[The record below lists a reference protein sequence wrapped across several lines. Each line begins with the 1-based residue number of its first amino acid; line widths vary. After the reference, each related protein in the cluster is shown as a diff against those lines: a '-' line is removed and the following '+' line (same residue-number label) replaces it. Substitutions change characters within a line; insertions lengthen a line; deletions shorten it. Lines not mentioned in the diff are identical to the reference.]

1 MEEWVVCS
9 FVTRSSS
16 GAAASIPAIHVHEAS
31 HPSAACWCVGS
42 GKEERGRGVQH
53 TMCVSGEDH
62 NQAVAHA
69 ATGLGGKPDKEKIR
83 GGGRSGGGEKRGVAC
98 APGSQGEK
106 KKGGREDERGEGSKV
121 EKQRASHLC
130 PHVLQPCHHAML
142 LREECI
148 HVHANAW
155 QSHAWH
161 LMPSSP

>member
-1 MEEWVVCS
+1 M
-9 FVTRSSS
+9 
-16 GAAASIPAIHVHEAS
+16 
-31 HPSAACWCVGS
+31 
-42 GKEERGRGVQH
+42 
-53 TMCVSGEDH
+53 SGEDH
-62 NQAVAHA
+62 DDAVAHA
-69 ATGLGGKPDKEKIR
+69 ATGLVSKPDKEKKR
-83 GGGRSGGGEKRGVAC
+83 GGGMKGEKSGAGC
-98 APGSQGEK
+98 APRNQGEK
-106 KKGGREDERGEGSKV
+106 KKGEKRGERRERGSKV